1 MTDSSQKKQPQTE
14 EKKISSEFTRHTLPD
29 ARQLAE
35 ARTGL
40 D

>member
-1 MTDSSQKKQPQTE
+1 MTDSSQKKQPQAE
-14 EKKISSEFTRHTLPD
+14 EKKSSEFTRHTLPD

>member
-14 EKKISSEFTRHTLPD
+14 EKKYPLNLPDTLPD

>member
-1 MTDSSQKKQPQTE
+1 MTDSSQKSSLRL
-14 EKKISSEFTRHTLPD
+14 KKKYPLNLSDTPPD